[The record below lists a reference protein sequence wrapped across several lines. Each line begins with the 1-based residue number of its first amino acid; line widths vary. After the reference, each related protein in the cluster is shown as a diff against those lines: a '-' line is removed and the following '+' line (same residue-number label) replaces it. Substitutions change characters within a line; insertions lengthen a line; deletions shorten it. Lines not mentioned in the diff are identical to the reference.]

1 MSSISRRIL
10 TVGLS
15 APANTVLERLARK
28 GWQSHVVQTLQDA
41 EAAVRSGSFRVI
53 LATEVLADGSG
64 YELVESVAGSGGT
77 LLIAITLSEG
87 YLWLPVVESGT
98 RTLGDCGLDPQMLE
112 LEIEG
117 FADSGRQR
125 TSLWGESG
133 AADRR
138 KSSRAKTVGHA
149 QRIHRESGLE
159 LDHR

>member
-64 YELVESVAGSGGT
+64 YELVESVAGSGGR
-77 LLIAITLSEG
+77 S
-87 YLWLPVVESGT
+87 
-98 RTLGDCGLDPQMLE
+98 
-112 LEIEG
+112 
-117 FADSGRQR
+117 
-125 TSLWGESG
+125 
-133 AADRR
+133 
-138 KSSRAKTVGHA
+138 
-149 QRIHRESGLE
+149 
-159 LDHR
+159 